1 MTTQLLDD
9 IQQVR
14 KALQDAIRTNGF
26 LKGQLEKSDEA
37 LNEAKSNNT
46 NDRKRARLGI
56 AELKQE
62 IDSLKAKIKPR
73 WIPVANKP
81 EPIEVLV
88 WVITHG
94 SNWIRQDFGTYIH
107 DEWVLRDGLLPI
119 GDEVLY
125 WQPMM
130 SDPVDQA

>member
-1 MTTQLLDD
+1 MTQALHDLSET
-9 IQQVR
+9 R

-37 LNEAKSNNT
+37 LNEARANNT
-46 NDRKRARLGI
+46 NDRKRARI
-56 AELKQE
+56 ENEKLKQE
-62 IDSLKAKIKPR
+62 IEGLKAKIKPR

-130 SDPVDQA
+130 SDPVEQI